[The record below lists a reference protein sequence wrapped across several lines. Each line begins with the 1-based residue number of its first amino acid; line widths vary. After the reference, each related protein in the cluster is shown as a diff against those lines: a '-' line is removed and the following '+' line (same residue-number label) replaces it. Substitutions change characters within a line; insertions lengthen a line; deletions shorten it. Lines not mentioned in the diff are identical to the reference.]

1 MNKWIETYMEEKN
14 LKPNE
19 LFKLDSQ
26 TFKDEYYFDEYGTLY
41 RKRGNG
47 YENPSMEIWGRLM
60 NGIKIEK
67 VKPKGRYVPKAG
79 EEYFYL
85 NSYGMITK
93 SFNNEDVDVDKYLF
107 QHGFVFRTLEETE
120 DYRWFLE
127 QVDKYKKE
135 FVYGERNHCIEFY
148 HDLKEI
154 IFGYYTS
161 LRSQGTTY
169 FGSKENIKEFRSVV
183 GDERI
188 KKYMFNIWE

>member
-60 NGIKIEK
+60 NGFAIEK
-67 VKPKGRYVPKAG
+67 VKQKGRYIPKEG
-79 EEYFYL
+79 EYYWYV
-85 NSYGMITK
+85 SMYGDVLRDLYVSEI
-93 SFNNEDVDVDKYLF
+93 SECLFNRTL
-107 QHGFVFRTLEETE
+107 VFRTKEEAE

-135 FVYGERNHCIEFY
+135 FVYGECNYCIEYY
-148 HDLKEI
+148 HDLKKLK
-154 IFGYYTS
+154 FGCYKS
-161 LRSQGTTY
+161 IRSQGTTY
-169 FGSKENIKEFRSVV
+169 FGDKENIEEFRNVV
-183 GDERI
+183 GEERI
-188 KKYMFNIWE
+188 KKFMFNIWGV

>member
-19 LFKLDSQ
+19 LFRLDSQ

-41 RKRGNG
+41 RKGGNG

-67 VKPKGRYVPKAG
+67 VKPKGRYIPKLSDGYYYIGSCGNICAG
-79 EEYFYL
+79 RNTQDQY
-85 NSYGMITK
+85 
-93 SFNNEDVDVDKYLF
+93 DDYLF
-107 QHGFVFRTLEETE
+107 KHSLVFETVEEAE

-135 FVYGERNHCIEFY
+135 FVKGEFNHCFY
-148 HDLKEI
+148 FGCDTKKL
-154 IFGYYTS
+154 IFDYWVKACY
-161 LRSQGTTY
+161 QGITY
-169 FGSKENIKEFRSVV
+169 FGSEENIKEFRSVV

-188 KKYMFNIWE
+188 KRYMFNIWE